1 MWESASVCL
10 FMEEEMKNAI
20 CFKHTSDPLVF
31 ALSLHVKC
39 MQFRSPVKIQK
50 GMSLHMCFG
59 RLLRSPVSPGM

>member
-39 MQFRSPVKIQK
+39 MQFRSPVKMQK
-50 GMSLHMCFG
+50 GMSLHM
-59 RLLRSPVSPGM
+59 